1 LKITALATVIL
12 IALGAVAYAYAFSQD
27 GTTASSIDQQTS
39 IGNMQSYFAANN
51 ITHPDNVTIP
61 RCHEGRMPQMRE
73 NDFAFSY
80 AFLQNATLSSV
91 NGTIVTTTQ
100 GLLILDTNSGQIK
113 ISLPTEWTVG
123 NDVVART
130 SLFNGTFA
138 SPGQS
143 VTIDVLESNVFSNS
157 NFTINMMMG
166 YEAINATGTTAYAV
180 LPFNIQP
187 TS

>member
-1 LKITALATVIL
+1 
-12 IALGAVAYAYAFSQD
+12 
-27 GTTASSIDQQTS
+27 
-39 IGNMQSYFAANN
+39 
-51 ITHPDNVTIP
+51 
-61 RCHEGRMPQMRE
+61 MRE

-80 AFLQNATLSSV
+80 EFLQNATLSSV

-100 GLLILDTNSGQIK
+100 GLLILDSNSGQIR
-113 ISLPTEWTVG
+113 ISLPKEWTVG
-123 NDVVART
+123 NGVVTRT

-187 TS
+187 TT